1 MTMVARVD
9 AVTRGDNSLFAEAR
23 NGLIPGHWFAIALA
37 LSLAAVVMMLFRE
50 RLGIQASM
58 LSGSLFAAGGA
69 AAIGLRYHCRDA
81 LTHRRRLIR
90 DLAEYV
96 GIFALIALL
105 GAVASYPLAAA
116 SHGFVDPTLA
126 RIDHALHFDWPRW
139 YGFVAAHRGLQLLG
153 GAAYASIFVTPAL
166 ILFHYAHAGKRAE
179 ARLFLAAF
187 WMAAVLTLLLF
198 PFVPAEGPLAYLWR
212 HHIPY
217 MPASALYQAELIP
230 ALRQHAIGAVG
241 LGDLRGLVCAPSFHT
256 TSAVIYIWAA
266 LRIPALR
273 WPLTALNVAMLA
285 STPVEGTHY
294 LTDMICGAGVAF
306 AAISAAGVLSRRLQ
320 IAPADLNDRGASA
333 RAAG

>member
-1 MTMVARVD
+1 MTMVARAD
-9 AVTRGDNSLFAEAR
+9 ATARSGDSLFAGNR
-23 NGLIPGHWFAIALA
+23 NGLIPGYWFAVALA
-37 LSLAAVVMMLFRE
+37 LSLAAVVMMLFHE
-50 RLGIQASM
+50 RLGIQAS
-58 LSGSLFAAGGA
+58 LLTGSLFAAGGM

-81 LTHRRRLIR
+81 ATRGRRVIR

-105 GAVASYPLAAA
+105 GAVATYPLAAA
-116 SHGFVDPTLA
+116 SNGFVDPTLA

-139 YGFVAAHRGLQLLG
+139 YGFVAEHRGLQLLG
-153 GAAYASIFVTPAL
+153 SAAYSSIFVTPAL
-166 ILFHYAHAGKRAE
+166 VLFHYAHAGKRTE

-187 WMAAVLTLLLF
+187 WMAAVLTLVLF

-212 HHIPY
+212 EHIPY
-217 MPASALYQAELIP
+217 MPASALYQSELIP

-241 LGDLRGLVCAPSFHT
+241 LGELRGLVCAPSFHT
-256 TSAVIYIWAA
+256 TSAVLYIWAA
-266 LRIPALR
+266 LRIPTLR

-306 AAISAAGVLSRRLQ
+306 AAISAAGVLARRLQ
-320 IAPADLNDRGASA
+320 AAPAGLSERESA